1 MIISLHWEGPT
12 KNFYIFVSKDKVV
25 ASINPLINEPSLKSY
40 KIPSYFRGKQLYLWI
55 TIQNN
60 VIKIFFSGLSKAIST
75 THPNLQNND
84 AILSRINVSDSPFT
98 IQRGLITK
106 NIYDQNSDAYKDVR
120 EYEISEGTFIG
131 PS

>member
-1 MIISLHWEGPT
+1 MVISLHWTGLT
-12 KNFYIFVSKDKVV
+12 NNFYILVSKDKVV
-25 ASINPLINEPSLKSY
+25 ASMNVLINEPSITSY
-40 KIPSYFRGKQLYLWI
+40 RIPSYYKGKQLYIWI

-60 VIKIFFSGLSKAIST
+60 VIKIFFSGLSRAISA

-84 AILSRINVSDSPFT
+84 ENLVKINVSDSPFT

-106 NIYDQNSDAYKDVR
+106 NIFDQNSDAYKDVR

>member
-1 MIISLHWEGPT
+1 ML
-12 KNFYIFVSKDKVV
+12 
-25 ASINPLINEPSLKSY
+25 LK
-40 KIPSYFRGKQLYLWI
+40 F
-55 TIQNN
+55 
-60 VIKIFFSGLSKAIST
+60 FFSGLSKAIST